1 MIKKGVK
8 NIFENRVVKNYI
20 LPFVDAIT
28 KDAISGTSPPNLL
41 EAIGKVIEGRIWDK
55 FTAGPKKL
63 LGYLDKSSYVDTAC
77 PICHLLLLSLFC
89 RIVEFNED

>member
-8 NIFENRVVKNYI
+8 DIFENSVVKNYI

-28 KDAISGTSPPNLL
+28 KDAISGTSPPNLI
-41 EAIGKVIEGRIWDK
+41 EAIGKVIEGRVWDK

-63 LGYLDKSSYVDTAC
+63 LGYLDKSMWILHVQYATCSTF
-77 PICHLLLLSLFC
+77 INFC
-89 RIVEFNED
+89 RVIEFHED